1 LRKPEASEERLN
13 DILMV
18 VNPNNRADEQNAL
31 KTIDNI
37 KNLPTIPHIL
47 AEVNKMLQDNDVS
60 VRKMGDIIESDQVLT
75 SRILRLVNSAFYGF
89 KSRIID
95 IRQAVMI
102 LGFNTVRN
110 ALTAVSVI
118 DLFRVKEKYGGFDI
132 RELWEHSAT
141 VAITGKHLAE
151 RAHLVSPSDCF
162 VAGLLHDIGKLI
174 MAEHFTDIFK
184 QALELTR
191 EKDISFIDAEREICS
206 IDHTLIGGY
215 LAQKWQLP
223 DCLVD
228 AILYH
233 HAVKRNGIDFWLQ
246 VSVYAANM
254 IVDHNYNENV
264 YEKIRK
270 ECPEFSDV
278 IHRIGPL
285 AELRS
290 SMNDEIEQANHLFSE
305 DDNQ

>member
-1 LRKPEASEERLN
+1 MEVRQNS
-13 DILMV
+13 
-18 VNPNNRADEQNAL
+18 RADEQNIL

-60 VRKMGDIIESDQVLT
+60 VQKMGDIIESDQVLT

-89 KSRIID
+89 RSRIVD

-118 DLFRVKEKYGGFDI
+118 DLFRAKEKYGGFDI

-151 RAHLVSPSDCF
+151 RAHLASPSDCF

-191 EKDISFIDAEREICS
+191 EKDISFLAAEREISS

-215 LAQKWQLP
+215 LARKWQLP
-223 DCLVD
+223 NCLVD

-233 HAVKRNGIDFWLQ
+233 HTVNRNGVDSWLQ

-254 IVDHNYNENV
+254 IVNHNFTGNV
-264 YEKIRK
+264 YDELPSS
-270 ECPEFSDV
+270 CPDLSDV
-278 IHRIGPL
+278 MPRPGTLP
-285 AELRS
+285 ELRS
-290 SMNDEIEQANHLFSE
+290 DMDGEIEQINNLFSE
-305 DDNQ
+305 DNNL

>member
-1 LRKPEASEERLN
+1 MEVDQNSG
-13 DILMV
+13 
-18 VNPNNRADEQNAL
+18 ADEQNAL

-37 KNLPTIPHIL
+37 KNLPTIPHVL

-60 VRKMGDIIESDQVLT
+60 VKKMGDIIESDQVLT
-75 SRILRLVNSAFYGF
+75 SRILKLVNSAFYGF
-89 KSRIID
+89 QSKIVD

-118 DLFRVKEKYGGFDI
+118 DLFRAKEKYGGFDI
-132 RELWEHSAT
+132 RELWEHSTT

-151 RAHLVSPSDCF
+151 RGHFASPSDCF

-191 EKDISFIDAEREICS
+191 ERNISFIEAEREISS
-206 IDHTLIGGY
+206 INHTLVGGY
-215 LAQKWQLP
+215 LARKWQLP
-223 DCLVD
+223 NCLVD
-228 AILYH
+228 AISYH
-233 HAVKRNGIDFWLQ
+233 HAVNRRGIDLWLQ
-246 VSVYAANM
+246 MSVYAANM
-254 IVDHNYNENV
+254 IVDYNFSENV
-264 YEKIRK
+264 YEKLLSK
-270 ECPEFSDV
+270 CPELSDV

-290 SMNDEIEQANHLFSE
+290 CMNDEIEQVNHLFLE
-305 DDNQ
+305 DD